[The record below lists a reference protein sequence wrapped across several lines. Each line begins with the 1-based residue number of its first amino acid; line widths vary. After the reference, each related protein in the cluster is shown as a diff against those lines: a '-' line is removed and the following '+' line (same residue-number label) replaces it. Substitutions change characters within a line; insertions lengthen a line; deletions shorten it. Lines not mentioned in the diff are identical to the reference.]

1 MATRRADENI
11 KKFITRKTK
20 KRKGKESWIYI
31 NGTIDDTIF
40 FYDLLKLKKAG
51 KCKKYVDQHCY
62 VACFVN
68 AFLSRLKAPSFVS
81 LLKPLIRTV

>member
-1 MATRRADENI
+1 MLANSLATRQADENI

-40 FYDLLKLKKAG
+40 FTT
-51 KCKKYVDQHCY
+51 
-62 VACFVN
+62 F
-68 AFLSRLKAPSFVS
+68 
-81 LLKPLIRTV
+81 